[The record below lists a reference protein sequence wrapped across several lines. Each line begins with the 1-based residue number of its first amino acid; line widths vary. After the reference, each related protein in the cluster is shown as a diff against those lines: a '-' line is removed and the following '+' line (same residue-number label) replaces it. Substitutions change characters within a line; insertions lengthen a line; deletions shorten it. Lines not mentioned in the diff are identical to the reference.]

1 VSVESEP
8 IGTSQAWPVES
19 SESLRRY
26 ERARRVIPG
35 GVEGE
40 GRSYAPYPLYVQR
53 AAGSRMWDVD
63 GNEYVDFH
71 AAFGAILL
79 GHDHPSVVD
88 AIASCVHERGIAYS
102 AAHPLEAEL
111 AEQVIALVPSAEMV
125 VFSCTGS
132 EATYHAIRL
141 ARATTGREKIL
152 KFEGHYHGWHDYV
165 NWSVHVGADEDG
177 GDSMAP
183 IALPGSAGIPRAL
196 DETVVIAQYN
206 EPEALERL
214 VSQHGS
220 QLAALIVEP
229 IFINAGVILPE
240 PGFLELCRELCDRY
254 GIVLVFDEII
264 TGFRVAP
271 GGAQQL
277 VGVSPDL
284 TTLGKAIANGMPVSA
299 VAGRRALL
307 ERFTPT
313 GDAFFS
319 GTFYGQTLGVAAAL
333 ACTRFL
339 AGDPE
344 VYTRLEE
351 LGTRL
356 GSGLQAAADEV
367 GAKVTVATCGSIWS
381 LFFRDTAPRTYRE
394 AAAVAKN
401 TGPARDFQRWLLAN
415 GVYVHPH
422 YMIRG
427 YFTDAHSA
435 DDADRVVELGAQFFE
450 RYAAAAHGGSG

>member
-1 VSVESEP
+1 MSFESDQVDAL
-8 IGTSQAWPVES
+8 QAWPVES

-40 GRSYAPYPLYVQR
+40 GRSYAPYPLYVER

-79 GHDHPSVVD
+79 GHGHPVVTE
-88 AIASCVHERGIAYS
+88 AIERCMRERGVAYS

-111 AEQVIALVPSAEMV
+111 AEQVISLVPSAEMV

-141 ARATTGREKIL
+141 ARSATGREKIL

-165 NWSVHVGADEDG
+165 NWSVHLGADQDG
-177 GDSMAP
+177 GDPLAP
-183 IALPGSAGIPRAL
+183 VALPGSAGIPRGL
-196 DETVVIAQYN
+196 HESVVVAQYN

-214 VSQHGS
+214 VSQHAS
-220 QLAALIVEP
+220 ELAALIVEP

-277 VGVSPDL
+277 LGVSPDL
-284 TTLGKAIANGMPVSA
+284 TTLGKAIANGMPISA

-313 GDAFFS
+313 GDTFFS
-319 GTFYGQTLGVAAAL
+319 GTFYGHTLSVAAAL

-339 AGDPE
+339 SGNPD
-344 VYTRLEE
+344 VYTRLEQ
-351 LGTRL
+351 LGARL
-356 GSGLQAAADEV
+356 GSGLQTAADEA
-367 GAKVTVATCGSIWS
+367 GATATAATCGSIWS

-427 YFTDAHSA
+427 YLTETHSA
-435 DDADRVVELGAQFFE
+435 ADVDRVVELSAQFFE
-450 RYAAAAHGGSG
+450 RHATASLSGP